1 MDERIVW
8 RRAALSSLCIHIGL
22 GICLGSIGWHAMHWE
37 PQTVF
42 ELDMNIA
49 LPAQSQRDV
58 SFSPP
63 LSSTELAT
71 RQAAVKASAG
81 SIQNPV
87 ASSAAMFSI
96 ASSAAMSSS
105 DKSISDSTSA
115 VTADDKLPMSAMSQ
129 PTGLATSSTGG
140 VATTSGTA
148 GSDNLASGG
157 AVAGTGTGEA
167 DGDSGSE
174 TTAGGEGQQAGN
186 GSGRFDAD
194 GFWSAVNQHKV
205 YPPMAIKRGV
215 EGDVT
220 VSVTLD
226 GNGQLL
232 DASIVASSGNSLLE
246 KAALQAVRRA
256 TPFPNE
262 TGQITTIQVPV
273 QFRLQ

>member
-87 ASSAAMFSI
+87 ASSAAM
-96 ASSAAMSSS
+96 SSS
-105 DKSISDSTSA
+105 DKSVSDSTSA

-167 DGDSGSE
+167 DGNSGSA
-174 TTAGGEGQQAGN
+174 TTAGDEGQQAGN